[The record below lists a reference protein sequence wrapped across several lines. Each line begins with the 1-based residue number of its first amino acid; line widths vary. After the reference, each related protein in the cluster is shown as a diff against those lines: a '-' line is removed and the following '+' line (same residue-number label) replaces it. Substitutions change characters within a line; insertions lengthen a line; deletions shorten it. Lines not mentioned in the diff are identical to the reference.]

1 MSIEQYQRAVNSLDK
16 EIADIE
22 KKKSMADRKCAE
34 IQGKINSIQKSI
46 TKNTSDSMRR
56 NKMNQISNLQTNY
69 SKNNKESSDLGKKV
83 ADKRQ
88 KRNNSY
94 LKLQKANQDLQKKS
108 DKEQKKTHQSYEKRI
123 KELSNRVIPNRS
135 KKSSNS
141 LYSSEDEEYD
151 VFISHAW
158 EDKESFVNEFVE
170 ELVKKE
176 VRVWYDNDRI
186 GWGDS
191 MREKIDEGLRKSRFG
206 IAVLSPDYIADGK
219 YWTKSELDG
228 IFQLE
233 SINGKS
239 LLPIWH
245 NLTKKRVMEYSLII
259 AGRLAMNTAT
269 LTPQEIAEEMA
280 KLIKDK
286 NIDENI

>member
-1 MSIEQYQRAVNSLDK
+1 M
-16 EIADIE
+16 
-22 KKKSMADRKCAE
+22 
-34 IQGKINSIQKSI
+34 
-46 TKNTSDSMRR
+46 
-56 NKMNQISNLQTNY
+56 
-69 SKNNKESSDLGKKV
+69 
-83 ADKRQ
+83 
-88 KRNNSY
+88 
-94 LKLQKANQDLQKKS
+94 QKKL
-108 DKEQKKTHQSYEKRI
+108 DRDQKKTQESYEKRI
-123 KELSNRVIPNRS
+123 RELSSQIIPSVTRT
-135 KKSSNS
+135 S
-141 LYSSEDEEYD
+141 LNVSYDSDDEEYD

-158 EDKESFVNEFVE
+158 EDKESFVNEFVQA
-170 ELVKKE
+170 LVKKR

-206 IAVLSPDYIADGK
+206 IAVLSPNYIADGK

-245 NLTKKRVMEYSLII
+245 NLTKKIVMEYSPII
-259 AGRLAMNTAT
+259 AGRLAMDTSK

-280 KLIKDK
+280 KLIEDII
-286 NIDENI
+286 IDDNV

>member
-22 KKKSMADRKCAE
+22 KKKSMADKKCAE
-34 IQGKINSIQKSI
+34 IQGKVNSIQKSI
-46 TKNTSDSMRR
+46 TKNTSDSMKRS
-56 NKMNQISNLQTNY
+56 KMKQINSLQDNY
-69 SKNNKESSDLGKKV
+69 AKKSKESSELGKKI

-88 KRNNSY
+88 KRNDAY

-108 DKEQKKTHQSYEKRI
+108 DKEQKKTQQSYEKRI
-123 KELSNRVIPNRS
+123 KELSNQVIPNRS
-135 KKSSNS
+135 NQSLNS

-170 ELVKKE
+170 ELIKKE
-176 VRVWYDNDRI
+176 IRVWYDNERI

-245 NLTKKRVMEYSLII
+245 NLTKKRVMEYSPII

-286 NIDENI
+286 TINGNI